1 MKKLSLF
8 VILIIVSASF
18 TTFFAQSRPPVT
30 GTGKKANQRPSPTP
44 PNNSENA
51 TTNQTNSDKVTAVED
66 NEVLRIETNLVTIP
80 VKVLDR
86 GGKFI
91 AGLKKDD
98 FKVFEDDS
106 EQEIAY
112 FSNIEEPFT
121 VVLMLDMSYSTI
133 FKTSEI
139 QSAAI
144 GFTAQLRPNDK
155 VMVVSFDQEPQLLCE
170 PTTDRQESSRA
181 IKSTKIGTGTSLYEA
196 VDFVIHKKLSKIEGR
211 KAIVLFTDGVDTTSR
226 SADFGKNVRDAEEL
240 DAIIYPIQYDTYS
253 DVQNAS
259 RMPAPFPIPTGSP
272 STVPSSTRLPTST
285 GNSLPFPFPQTTN
298 RRTRTD
304 PNDPTSSRRNPTDPT
319 DPSNPRPSQNPSII
333 GAGTTERE
341 YETADL
347 YLKTMAG
354 ETGGRVLLATDKA
367 SMALAFSNIAD
378 ELRQTYS
385 LGFYPKEE
393 KLEKKRRLKVR
404 VAQKGAVVRS
414 RESYTVS
421 KKAKKFAVK

>member
-8 VILIIVSASF
+8 VILLFVSASF
-18 TTFFAQSRPPVT
+18 TTFFAQVRPPVP
-30 GTGKKANQRPSPTP
+30 GNGKKANQRPSPTP

-51 TTNQTNSDKVTAVED
+51 TTGQTNGEKVDAVED
-66 NEVLRIETNLVTIP
+66 NDILRIETNLVTIP

-91 AGLKKDD
+91 PGLKKDD
-98 FKVFEDDS
+98 FKVFEDDA

-112 FSNIEEPFT
+112 FSNVEEPFT
-121 VVLMLDMSYSTI
+121 VVLMLDMSYSTV

-155 VMVVSFDQEPQLLCE
+155 VMVVSFDQETHLLCE

-181 IKSTKIGTGTSLYEA
+181 IKTTKIGTGTSLYEA
-196 VDFVIHKKLSKIEGR
+196 VDFVIKKLSKIEGR
-211 KAIVLFTDGVDTTSR
+211 KAIVLFTDGVDTTSQK
-226 SADFGKNVRDAEEL
+226 ALIDKNVRDAEEL

-259 RMPAPFPIPTGSP
+259 RMPAPVPIPTGSP
-272 STVPSSTRLPTST
+272 STVPSSTRLPNPT
-285 GNSLPFPFPQTTN
+285 GNSLPFPIPFPQTTS
-298 RRTRTD
+298 RRN
-304 PNDPTSSRRNPTDPT
+304 PNPTDPTSSRRDPTDPT
-319 DPSNPRPSQNPSII
+319 NPNPSQNRSVI

-341 YETADL
+341 YEIADF
-347 YLKTMAG
+347 YLKNMAN
-354 ETGGRVLLATDKA
+354 ETGGRVLPATDKA